1 MADSENRKITKLEFE
16 EKIQTEG
23 IEYLRYLK
31 KIVLTDGICSIMNSS
46 SLEEIEISDAYKVDH
61 LRVASF
67 SGCTALKSLSIDAGI
82 DLDAGIDFT

>member
-1 MADSENRKITKLEFE
+1 MKKRIRKKIKKYDTNKDGLLADSENRKITKLEFE

-46 SLEEIEISDAYKVDH
+46 SLEEIEISDGY
-61 LRVASF
+61 
-67 SGCTALKSLSIDAGI
+67 
-82 DLDAGIDFT
+82 